1 MLKKTFRLYRDHYV
15 ALLRLGV
22 PIMIGQLG
30 IIIVGFADNMM
41 VGHHTSEELAA
52 ASFVNNLF
60 NLPLMFA
67 LGFSLGLTP
76 LIGNL
81 VGKNQVAKAGQTL
94 RYGLIANLLLA
105 ILLIGVM
112 SVVYVNIDRMGQPE
126 ELLPLIKPYFLI
138 HLSGLIFI
146 MLFNAF
152 KQFADGITDTR
163 VSMWLLLGGN
173 VMNIIGNYILIY
185 GKFGIPE
192 MGLLGAG
199 ISTLASRIMMVIVF
213 ALIFFCT
220 KRYHIYKE
228 GFVHSKINRADFI
241 YLNKLGW
248 PIALQMGMET
258 ASFSLSA
265 IMVGWIGTTAL
276 AAHQIML
283 AISQVCF
290 MMYYGMG
297 AAVAVRVSNF
307 NGQNDRVNVRRTA
320 YSGFHIMLGIALIGA
335 LPIFLLRHQL
345 GGWFSDSQA
354 VSVTVAQ
361 LIIPFIVYQFG
372 DGLQINFANALRGIA
387 DVKPMMYIAFIAYFL
402 ISLPAGYF
410 FGFVMDWGIV
420 GIWMAF
426 PFGLT
431 TAGIMYYLRF
441 RSRTLEKH

>member
-1 MLKKTFRLYRDHYV
+1 
-15 ALLRLGV
+15 
-22 PIMIGQLG
+22 
-30 IIIVGFADNMM
+30 
-41 VGHHTSEELAA
+41 
-52 ASFVNNLF
+52 
-60 NLPLMFA
+60 
-67 LGFSLGLTP
+67 
-76 LIGNL
+76 
-81 VGKNQVAKAGQTL
+81 
-94 RYGLIANLLLA
+94 
-105 ILLIGVM
+105 
-112 SVVYVNIDRMGQPE
+112 
-126 ELLPLIKPYFLI
+126 
-138 HLSGLIFI
+138 
-146 MLFNAF
+146 
-152 KQFADGITDTR
+152 
-163 VSMWLLLGGN
+163 
-173 VMNIIGNYILIY
+173 
-185 GKFGIPE
+185 

>member
-1 MLKKTFRLYRDHYV
+1 MEKTAKIYV
-15 ALLRLGV
+15 A
-22 PIMIGQLG
+22 
-30 IIIVGFADNMM
+30 
-41 VGHHTSEELAA
+41 GHHGLVGSAIWNNLQQKGYTNLVGRSHKELDLLDGQAVKKFFDEEQPQYVILAA
-52 ASFVNNLF
+52 AHVGGIMAN
-60 NLPLMFA
+60 
-67 LGFSLGLTP
+67 SL
-76 LIGNL
+76 
-81 VGKNQVAKAGQTL
+81 
-94 RYGLIANLLLA
+94 Y
-105 ILLIGVM
+105 
-112 SVVYVNIDRMGQPE
+112 
-126 ELLPLIKPYFLI
+126 
-138 HLSGLIFI
+138 
-146 MLFNAF
+146 
-152 KQFADGITDTR
+152 
-163 VSMWLLLGGN
+163 
-173 VMNIIGNYILIY
+173 
-185 GKFGIPE
+185 
-192 MGLLGAG
+192 
-199 ISTLASRIMMVIVF
+199 
-213 ALIFFCT
+213 
-220 KRYHIYKE
+220 
-228 GFVHSKINRADFI
+228 RADFI